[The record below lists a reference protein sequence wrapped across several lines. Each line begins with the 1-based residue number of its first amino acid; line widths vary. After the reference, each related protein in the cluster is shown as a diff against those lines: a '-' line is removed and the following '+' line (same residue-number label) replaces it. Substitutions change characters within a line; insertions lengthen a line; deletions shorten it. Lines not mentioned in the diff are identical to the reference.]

1 MRAEVLGVALAAV
14 ALGCEARPAAAPPR
28 PGADGLVAALGPAV
42 GDRAR
47 GARALAGMAVPGPA
61 WPRLVSAPYAGQHA
75 PYARA
80 YPVATAGLVDALA
93 GDGVLAVRPHYA
105 DDPRL
110 APAQRRERI
119 AVPVAAPGWIVS
131 VDGRD
136 LPAAFVWDGA
146 AWRALAGIDALTR
159 DAIGAHDHDCAVAY
173 AAAADGRCLDASG
186 PAAVAALAGDL
197 AALAVACRRLIALA
211 DAGACGARG
220 SVAPLARP

>member
-1 MRAEVLGVALAAV
+1 
-14 ALGCEARPAAAPPR
+14 
-28 PGADGLVAALGPAV
+28 
-42 GDRAR
+42 
-47 GARALAGMAVPGPA
+47 MAVPAPA

-75 PYARA
+75 AYARA
-80 YPVATAGLVDALA
+80 YPVASAGLVDGLA
-93 GDGVLAVRPHYA
+93 AAGVLAVRPHYA

-131 VDGRD
+131 VGGRD

-146 AWRALAGIDALTR
+146 AWRALAGLDALTR
-159 DAIGAHDHDCAVAY
+159 DAIGAADHDCAVAY

-186 PAAVAALAGDL
+186 PAAVAAVAGDL
-197 AALAVACRRLIALA
+197 AALATVCRRLIALA